1 MTGHIICYVLC
12 TISTAFSLSGLKVMN
27 SGKPYGKQLH
37 MHCTASGIQLHICI
51 AQLQVYPLLLCN
63 ILCLGHNKFL
73 QSPSTDPIVG
83 IMRWEESFCTW
94 KGCKHLLRLLHQF
107 RVVVAGRRFEADVLD
122 S

>member
-1 MTGHIICYVLC
+1 MAYNYICIV
-12 TISTAFSLSGLKVMN
+12 
-27 SGKPYGKQLH
+27 QLQE
-37 MHCTASGIQLHICI
+37 CRYICI
-51 AQLQVYPLLLCN
+51 AQLQVHPLLLCI
-63 ILCLGHNKFL
+63 ILCLGHNKLL

-83 IMRWEESFCTW
+83 IMRWEEHFCTR